1 MIRFW
6 GGYSWRLVIL
16 LGLIL
21 AGISYIVFV
30 VWLDVPLPKGLL
42 LNGGG

>member
-1 MIRFW
+1 VF
-6 GGYSWRLVIL
+6 L

-21 AGISYIVFV
+21 AGASYTVFE
-30 VWLDVPLPKGLL
+30 VWLNVPLPKGLL